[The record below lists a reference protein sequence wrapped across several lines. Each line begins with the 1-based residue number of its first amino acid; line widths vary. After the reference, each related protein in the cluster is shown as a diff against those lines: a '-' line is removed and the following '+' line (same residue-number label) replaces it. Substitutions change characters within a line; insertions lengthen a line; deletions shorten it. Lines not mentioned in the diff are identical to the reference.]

1 MTEPLSALA
10 SLGALAGCATTPQAA
25 RIRPITRGPKFHW
38 RGYYDKF
45 LFSADDRF
53 VLANEVDFQGR
64 SPTTADSIRVGM
76 VDTQDGDRWIDL
88 GGSDAWN
95 WQQGCMLQWVPG
107 SDRDVAW
114 NDREGGRFVTR
125 GLDVNSGRTRTL
137 PPPFYTFSPD
147 GKTAFAP
154 DFGRLDDERMA
165 VVEVHHPYACGNYL
179 EANECEA
186 WAMWLELG
194 WKWIMKQREAT

>member
-1 MTEPLSALA
+1 MLHRRDFLKLSALA
-10 SLGALAGCATTPQAA
+10 SLGALAGCASAPATA

-53 VLANEVDFQGR
+53 VLSNEVDFEGR
-64 SPTTADSIRVGM
+64 SPTKADSIRVGM
-76 VDTQDGDRWIDL
+76 VDTQDKDRWIDL
-88 GGSDAWN
+88 GGCNAWN

-114 NDREGGRFVTR
+114 NDRADGQFVTR
-125 GLDVNSGRTRTL
+125 ILDVKSGRTRTL
-137 PPPFYTFSPD
+137 PHPFYTFSPD

-154 DFGRLDDERMA
+154 DFARLDVCR
-165 VVEVHHPYACGNYL
+165 PGYGYATP
-179 EANECEA
+179 
-186 WAMWLELG
+186 
-194 WKWIMKQREAT
+194 R

>member
-1 MTEPLSALA
+1 MLPRRDFLKFSALA

-53 VLANEVDFQGR
+53 VLANEVDFEGR
-64 SPTTADSIRVGM
+64 TPTKADSIRVGM

-88 GGSDAWN
+88 GGSNAWN

-114 NDREGGRFVTR
+114 NDREGGQFVTR
-125 GLDVNSGRTRTL
+125 VPCPILSIPSVRTVRRLSRLTSPAWTSPAPAMVTPRAPNAISGSSSRLPTTRASGAWTW
-137 PPPFYTFSPD
+137 PRVSSAFCSP
-147 GKTAFAP
+147 
-154 DFGRLDDERMA
+154 
-165 VVEVHHPYACGNYL
+165 
-179 EANECEA
+179 
-186 WAMWLELG
+186 
-194 WKWIMKQREAT
+194 